1 MAGLLK
7 MKQLFSK
14 TLDRLALQLLLWFD
28 SEPSTERVGKFAQF
42 EMAWRKRRQRS
53 NEMVSRG

>member
-1 MAGLLK
+1 